1 MTIIY
6 FCSENTYIKKRSLKN
21 SIFNWRHYSCAQ
33 IKWLRIPL
41 PTSSI
46 ALQRARSGLKMSEE
60 NWSFIRL
67 GYNKAQQIFVLES
80 HLSPIKV
87 GRATFND
94 LQCKGELWIIIFKN
108 LSSIQKTFFF
118 CFTRLWHFKKSLW
131 NSSVWS
137 FRQDLL
143 ENSWSILSKA
153 HLCKR

>member
-1 MTIIY
+1 
-6 FCSENTYIKKRSLKN
+6 
-21 SIFNWRHYSCAQ
+21 
-33 IKWLRIPL
+33 
-41 PTSSI
+41 
-46 ALQRARSGLKMSEE
+46 MSEE

-118 CFTRLWHFKKSLW
+118 FVSQDYGISRNHFEIHQYEVSDKIYWKILDRSSQKHTYVNGRADSQEWSW
-131 NSSVWS
+131 N
-137 FRQDLL
+137 
-143 ENSWSILSKA
+143 
-153 HLCKR
+153 